1 MLGGNRQPL
10 EDLAALQWL
19 ETLDLTDNCFG
30 AWSMEPLCPEVG
42 TTTSE
47 HSVSLASGTKK
58 LRTGQS
64 AASSEAGS
72 FTVVE
77 TVTVTEGEWST
88 EPVAGCPFPQ
98 QQRQQQPPPSQQQ
111 PPPSQSSPATSS
123 T

>member
-1 MLGGNRQPL
+1 
-10 EDLAALQWL
+10 
-19 ETLDLTDNCFG
+19 
-30 AWSMEPLCPEVG
+30 MEPLCPEVG